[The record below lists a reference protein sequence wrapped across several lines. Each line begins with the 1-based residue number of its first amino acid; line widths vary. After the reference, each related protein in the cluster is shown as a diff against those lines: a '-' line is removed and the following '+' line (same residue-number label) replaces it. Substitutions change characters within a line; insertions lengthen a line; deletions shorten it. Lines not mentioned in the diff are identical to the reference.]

1 MENRAREGRVWQHC
15 EFVLRSRGR
24 QRATDFRSMGMT
36 SGGREEAHVLRNHP
50 TDSSKKNEAPGG
62 SFFFRTA
69 LQIFLFLFC
78 TSI

>member
-1 MENRAREGRVWQHC
+1 MTSEGR
-15 EFVLRSRGR
+15 
-24 QRATDFRSMGMT
+24 
-36 SGGREEAHVLRNHP
+36 EAAYVLRNHQ
-50 TDSSKKNEAPGG
+50 TDSLKKNEAPGG

>member
-1 MENRAREGRVWQHC
+1 MTSEGRAAAC
-15 EFVLRSRGR
+15 
-24 QRATDFRSMGMT
+24 
-36 SGGREEAHVLRNHP
+36 VLRNHQ
-50 TDSSKKNEAPGG
+50 TDSSKKDEAPGG